1 MKRAYVI
8 LLLSVVCFGLL
19 TGCSETSAT
28 SQDKVITLRIAH
40 NQSTE
45 HPVHKS
51 LEKFVELLEE
61 KTDGSVTGEIFAN
74 GELGEER
81 VALEMTQKGIIDMTK
96 VSGNTVEGFEP
107 AYTIFS
113 VPYLFKDRDHLYKV
127 MDSDI
132 GEDIFQL
139 TKDKGFIGLT
149 WYDAGSRSF
158 YTSNDKPILK
168 PSDLKGQK
176 IRVQP
181 SDTLI
186 RNVELMGGSATPM
199 PFNEVYTA
207 MQQGVIDG
215 AENNVTAMT
224 DMNLGEVTTHF
235 TFDEH
240 MFTPDILVM
249 SEEAFEKLSDEQ
261 QQAVKEAAKA
271 STVYHKDLWEETSNE
286 AIEEAEAMG
295 VEFHYPDKA
304 PFEQAVKSLQE
315 EYRKKPS
322 TAEYFKRIKAMGDED

>member
-1 MKRAYVI
+1 MKKAYTI
-8 LLLSVVCFGLL
+8 LLLFVLSFGLL
-19 TGCSETSAT
+19 AGCSETSAANK
-28 SQDKVITLRIAH
+28 DKVVTLRIAH

-51 LEKFVELLEE
+51 LVKFVELVEE
-61 KTDGSVTGEIFAN
+61 KTNGSVTGEIFAN

-81 VALEMTQKGIIDMTK
+81 EALEMTQKGIIDITK
-96 VSGNTVEGFEP
+96 VSANTVEGFEP

-113 VPYLFKDRDHLYKV
+113 VPYLFKDREHLYKV
-127 MDSDI
+127 MNSDI
-132 GEDIFQL
+132 AEDIFQS

-158 YTSNDKPILK
+158 YTRNDKPIEK
-168 PSDLKGQK
+168 PEDLKGSK

-224 DMNLGEVTTHF
+224 DMNLGEVTKHF

-249 SEEAFEKLSDEQ
+249 NTDKFAALSDDQ
-261 QQAVKEAAKA
+261 QQAIKEAAKE
-271 STVYHKDLWEETSNE
+271 STAYHKDLWEETANE
-286 AIEEAEAMG
+286 AIEQAEEMG
-295 VEFHYPDKA
+295 VTFHYPDKA
-304 PFEQAVKSLQE
+304 PFEAAVKPLQKEYE
-315 EYRKKPS
+315 ENPA
-322 TAEYFKRIKAMGDED
+322 TAAYFKRIKAMGEEK